1 MNIHTFV
8 QNNNGSS
15 KDGITMYMYIPIRV
29 ALRCRTLGHCRCASR
44 LYTSTLVDN
53 ACVGLCWSSTLGH
66 ELTAKLITRGRN
78 FADNVFMKEGSF
90 LSETPLVCLKSGFAP
105 PNAARLKMS
114 TLAILQKS
122 EKITTVL
129 QISYKLCYGHL
140 QATKIMPPG
149 H

>member
-1 MNIHTFV
+1 MISIV
-8 QNNNGSS
+8 
-15 KDGITMYMYIPIRV
+15 K
-29 ALRCRTLGHCRCASR
+29 ALEDEYPRFPSPQS
-44 LYTSTLVDN
+44 TSNYCPPTREL
-53 ACVGLCWSSTLGH
+53 LIGH
-66 ELTAKLITRGRN
+66 ELTAKLITRGRI

-90 LSETPLVCLKSGFAP
+90 LSETPLVCLKSGVAP

-140 QATKIMPPG
+140 QANKIMPPG